1 MTSVA
6 RIRVDD
12 DGVGLVEIVVAA
24 ENAVAVRRIRG
35 ESGAGDCAEVLMFM
49 GIMPLVMLFVM
60 RGDNLSVSL
69 DAPPCARN
77 SSEW

>member
-1 MTSVA
+1 MTSIA

-12 DGVGLVEIVVAA
+12 DGVRLVEIVVAA

-35 ESGAGDCAEVLMFM
+35 EGRAGDFRGLMLM
-49 GIMPLVMLFVM
+49 GIMPLVMLFVIKEIS
-60 RGDNLSVSL
+60 SVSL

-77 SSEW
+77 SSKW

>member
-12 DGVGLVEIVVAA
+12 DGVRLVEIVVAA
-24 ENAVAVRRIRG
+24 ENAVAVSAVKAEQAI
-35 ESGAGDCAEVLMFM
+35 SEVLMFM
-49 GIMPLVMLFVM
+49 GIMPLVMLFVIKEIS
-60 RGDNLSVSL
+60 SVSL

-77 SSEW
+77 SSKW